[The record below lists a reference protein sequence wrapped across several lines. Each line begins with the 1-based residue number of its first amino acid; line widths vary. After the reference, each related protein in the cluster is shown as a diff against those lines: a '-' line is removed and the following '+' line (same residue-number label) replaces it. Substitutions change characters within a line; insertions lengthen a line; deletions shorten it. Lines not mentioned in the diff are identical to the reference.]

1 MRNSRQIRKLWCGIL
16 LGSFI
21 LTGCSQTGSQEDYS
35 VTEEEV
41 MTQTKTEQQTEQQTE
56 ELTGR
61 EILESLIEDKG
72 FCERVWYDAEM
83 NEEDTK
89 EMILEKLNHCEN
101 LILRE
106 PPYGNATF
114 SLEGL
119 RLMPNLQC
127 LIIDFSI
134 WDDSNIEDFTPILE
148 LSQLKELYFSYA
160 SEEKIALSFLAQ
172 MPSITELYL
181 PNCNL
186 EGIDFLGEMPQL
198 ERLSLYETYVEDL
211 SVLEKLPKLVELALS
226 GNAEAANIEVVGKL
240 LLMEELGL
248 QDCGLQDI
256 QFLSNLT
263 ELRAINLNYNFI
275 TDLTPL
281 EKLSKLER
289 LGAAAN
295 QISDIRPLAALTD
308 LFDLA
313 LDQNQIEDISA
324 LAGLSSLNQLG
335 ISDNQITDLSPLA
348 GKENLM
354 FLSVFG
360 NPCRD
365 LRPVWQVPLLNFTAG
380 FNVSEEQK
388 EIVDQ
393 WMKEYNPDIEEYMC
407 VDYVEGD
414 LNGDGRADAAF
425 VVDEGFYEEDGV
437 LTYDGNRH
445 LFVLLRQ
452 QDGSWKESKN
462 KISILDRVSGG
473 VRGDPHY
480 GLFIGDGYLLKVSG
494 WGSRMG
500 CTETEGYVYRD
511 GKLELVLEK
520 RVWDDRLEEEYQVE
534 IVIKQDGEEIEEHY
548 RIIMEDHSLV
558 RKQE

>member
-160 SEEKIALSFLAQ
+160 SEEKIDLSFLAQ

-240 LLMEELGL
+240 LLMEEFQGIMEKYTG
-248 QDCGLQDI
+248 QYKDNRSKI
-256 QFLSNLT
+256 QRRDTIRAFGQET
-263 ELRAINLNYNFI
+263 ERVREHAFRYR
-275 TDLTPL
+275 DV
-281 EKLSKLER
+281 
-289 LGAAAN
+289 
-295 QISDIRPLAALTD
+295 
-308 LFDLA
+308 
-313 LDQNQIEDISA
+313 SA
-324 LAGLSSLNQLG
+324 QLAGQ
-335 ISDNQITDLSPLA
+335 
-348 GKENLM
+348 
-354 FLSVFG
+354 
-360 NPCRD
+360 
-365 LRPVWQVPLLNFTAG
+365 
-380 FNVSEEQK
+380 
-388 EIVDQ
+388 
-393 WMKEYNPDIEEYMC
+393 
-407 VDYVEGD
+407 
-414 LNGDGRADAAF
+414 RA
-425 VVDEGFYEEDGV
+425 
-437 LTYDGNRH
+437 R
-445 LFVLLRQ
+445 
-452 QDGSWKESKN
+452 
-462 KISILDRVSGG
+462 
-473 VRGDPHY
+473 
-480 GLFIGDGYLLKVSG
+480 IGDFIRRLHGL
-494 WGSRMG
+494 
-500 CTETEGYVYRD
+500 EGQER
-511 GKLELVLEK
+511 EK
-520 RVWDDRLEEEYQVE
+520 AE
-534 IVIKQDGEEIEEHY
+534 
-548 RIIMEDHSLV
+548 
-558 RKQE
+558 RKRRNLR